1 MNKQNKRYD
10 SPFVCL
16 IETSDNDVLTASGEV
31 KAAGAMW
38 LDGNEFWDVWEQN

>member
-16 IETSDNDVLTASGEV
+16 IETSDNGVLTASGEV
-31 KAAGAMW
+31 KAADATW
-38 LDGNEFWDVWEQN
+38 NNETNPWATWGEN